1 MDCDSINE
9 NDYMASGLP
18 ERFEGI
24 KGVLFDYGGTLDT
37 GGDHW
42 SEVIWRAWQ
51 EAGVTELAD
60 VGKDLFREAYVY
72 AERELARVRHIMPE
86 DDFYQLLR
94 KKMRIEFEWLA
105 SCSGFPSGRIG
116 EMAEA
121 TACICDDEARRRV
134 AEARPV
140 LEFLAARYPL
150 ALVSNFYGNVES
162 VLQAYG
168 LRDYFGEIIESAVV
182 GVRKPDP
189 EIWRLGVRAL
199 GMNAEEVLVVGD
211 SYTKDILPAL
221 AAGCRAVWIKGKGWT
236 DKEDAQ
242 TYPDTISCIAD
253 LISKCPNLTDSN

>member
-24 KGVLFDYGGTLDT
+24 KGVLFDYGGTLDS

-116 EMAEA
+116 EW
-121 TACICDDEARRRV
+121 RRL
-134 AEARPV
+134 RPV
-140 LEFLAARYPL
+140 YAMTRRAGVWPRPVRYWNFLP
-150 ALVSNFYGNVES
+150 
-162 VLQAYG
+162 
-168 LRDYFGEIIESAVV
+168 RDTLWHSFPTSMAM
-182 GVRKPDP
+182 
-189 EIWRLGVRAL
+189 WSLC
-199 GMNAEEVLVVGD
+199 
-211 SYTKDILPAL
+211 
-221 AAGCRAVWIKGKGWT
+221 CRHMVCVITSEK
-236 DKEDAQ
+236 
-242 TYPDTISCIAD
+242 
-253 LISKCPNLTDSN
+253 